1 MIASLADLLHPHD
14 PGLLLAAARDNRRLL
29 LRTGRADAFA
39 RLLPWERLND
49 LITPDRLLAGDVEF
63 ARDGMILPPEMTIVR
78 PRDWK
83 PMRLNSQAIEQY
95 CRQGISVVIK
105 SLQRLDTGVE
115 FVNAIVEREFRAL
128 VHTNLYAGF
137 GRGGAFKP
145 HWDEHDVLVL
155 HLQGR
160 KQWQCWGQ
168 PWAAPTERSKFPVP
182 KDLGHPEWEA
192 VLEPGDALYL
202 PRGEV
207 HAARVPDGGDSLHL
221 TVGIAPPR
229 IEALTAAMAR
239 ACEAEPLGRQNL
251 PILAEAADR
260 DAWMAAAKVLLHRAV
275 DNLDLDQVLTALDR
289 AKEPLPPGFPGN
301 GRRLEAGTVV
311 ATTLRRRLSLPAEDE
326 GGSAAIRAGTRT
338 WTIDSTERDLLA
350 QLQRHHSRSL
360 AELLE
365 ALAPTDENDVRQ
377 AVQKLVGKGLAKLLG
392 GVAPPA

>member
-14 PGLLLAAARDNRRLL
+14 PGLLLAAASDNRRLL
-29 LRTGRADAFA
+29 LRTGRAAAFA

-78 PRDWK
+78 PRGRAA
-83 PMRLNSQAIEQY
+83 MRLNTQAIEQY
-95 CRQGISVVIK
+95 CRQGISVIIK
-105 SLQRLDTGVE
+105 SLQRLDTGIE
-115 FVNAIVEREFRAL
+115 CLNAIVEREFRAV
-128 VHTNLYAGF
+128 VHANLYAGF
-137 GRGGAFKP
+137 GGGGAFKP

-192 VLEPGDALYL
+192 VLEPGDTLYL

-207 HAARVPDGGDSLHL
+207 HAAWVVDGGDSLHL

-251 PILAEAADR
+251 PILAEAGDR
-260 DAWMAAAKVLLHRAV
+260 DAWMAAAKLLLHRAV

-289 AKEPLPPGFPGN
+289 AREPLPPGFPGFA
-301 GRRLEAGTVV
+301 RRLAAGTIV
-311 ATTLRRRLSLPAEDE
+311 TSTLPRRLPLSAEIG
-326 GGSAAIRAGTRT
+326 GGSIEVRAGSRT
-338 WTIDSTERDLLA
+338 WTIDSTERDVLV
-350 QLQRHHSRSL
+350 QVQRHHSRSL
-360 AELLE
+360 AELLDV
-365 ALAPTDENDVRQ
+365 LAPTDETAVRQ